1 MPVSLGYLLPDQFT
15 KLVTKL
21 EHSNCKSETKANKS
35 YTYLRYSRSHTFNYL
50 FTDWMYYLIKSIL
63 IRYHVYQVD
72 NLEELE
78 KEEEEREQKLLSV
91 NLRHQEMKEKHE
103 VEKVERG

>member
-1 MPVSLGYLLPDQFT
+1 MPISLGYLLPDQFT

-21 EHSNCKSETKANKS
+21 EHSNCKSETRANKS
-35 YTYLRYSRSHTFNYL
+35 YTYLTHFQL
-50 FTDWMYYLIKSIL
+50 PFDWLWMSYLIKSIL

-103 VEKVERG
+103 IERVERG

>member
-1 MPVSLGYLLPDQFT
+1 
-15 KLVTKL
+15 
-21 EHSNCKSETKANKS
+21 
-35 YTYLRYSRSHTFNYL
+35 
-50 FTDWMYYLIKSIL
+50 MYYLIKSIL
-63 IRYHVYQVD
+63 IRYHVNQVD

>member
-1 MPVSLGYLLPDQFT
+1 MS
-15 KLVTKL
+15 
-21 EHSNCKSETKANKS
+21 
-35 YTYLRYSRSHTFNYL
+35 
-50 FTDWMYYLIKSIL
+50 YLIRSIL

-72 NLEELE
+72 NLGELE

-103 VEKVERG
+103 VERVERG